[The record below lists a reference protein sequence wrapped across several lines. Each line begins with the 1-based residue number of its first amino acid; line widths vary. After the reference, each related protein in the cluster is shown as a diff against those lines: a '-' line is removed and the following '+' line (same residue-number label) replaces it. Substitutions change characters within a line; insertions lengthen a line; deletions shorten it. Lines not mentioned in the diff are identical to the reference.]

1 MYTRL
6 AGMLNEDKLWSMAG
20 VLNSRCCL
28 CTELKCYWTQLV
40 FLWCTVLAAAKQKE
54 GHSWNG
60 RIYKA
65 QSWLTILHFKETVCE
80 WGACWWPQPLGT
92 VSELH
97 KHDLSEWLT
106 LVLQWWA
113 SQCFPFT
120 SCSLFPNL
128 EGYWFFP
135 GTWSQAT
142 GRANHFCGSR
152 TGANCTIAT
161 TQKATHTFAKAILG
175 KYKPNPA
182 G

>member
-54 GHSWNG
+54 GQSWNG

-65 QSWLTILHFKETVCE
+65 QSWLITLHFKETVCE
-80 WGACWWPQPLGT
+80 WGSCWWPQPLGT
-92 VSELH
+92 VSEFH

-120 SCSLFPNL
+120 SCYFP
-128 EGYWFFP
+128 
-135 GTWSQAT
+135 TSRATDSSQ
-142 GRANHFCGSR
+142 GHEVRQLVEQ
-152 TGANCTIAT
+152 T
-161 TQKATHTFAKAILG
+161 TSVVLG
-175 KYKPNPA
+175 QGPTVRLQQRRKQPTLLRRLY
-182 G
+182 